1 MKDVFVVYAVLLLI
15 LDICLID
22 IDLIAR
28 MILYAAGEL
37 VVHGEFAL
45 ELRDLKQRRKRQKTA
60 LVKGL
65 FVVYAVILYTPT
77 RYLY

>member
-1 MKDVFVVYAVLLLI
+1 
-15 LDICLID
+15 
-22 IDLIAR
+22 